1 MLLIFTNAQIARGGG
16 QAVTCPE
23 CDEHFSMGIFADGV
37 TVDQYESIK
46 EVNNLLDEMKL
57 QACLD
62 GIEKKSLEE
71 IERFFKK

>member
-1 MLLIFTNAQIARGGG
+1 
-16 QAVTCPE
+16 
-23 CDEHFSMGIFADGV
+23 MGIFADGV